1 MKLPAILATV
11 AIAAALDASAQQP
24 LEVRLW
30 DNASAPHSNGITRAE
45 ESDDSQRIGYTTETV
60 LYIYRPAEGT
70 ATGQAV
76 VVCPGGGYWI
86 AAMGHEGHDVGRWFA
101 QHGITAAI
109 LKYRMPNGHPEV
121 PMEDAL
127 EAVRYMRE
135 EYTHG
140 EEARQVG
147 IMGFSAGG
155 HLAASTGVGTLA
167 KYSGAEADPRPD
179 FMLLF
184 YPVITSGEASH
195 RGSFDN
201 LLGADRTDEE
211 SLQWS
216 AERLVD
222 TATPATLLILSDDD
236 SGVPPANS
244 TLMYDALKRAGRPA
258 SLYILPEGGHG
269 WGIKESFRY
278 RDLWQQLTL
287 DFLARL
293 APAK

>member
-1 MKLPAILATV
+1 
-11 AIAAALDASAQQP
+11 
-24 LEVRLW
+24 
-30 DNASAPHSNGITRAE
+30 
-45 ESDDSQRIGYTTETV
+45 
-60 LYIYRPAEGT
+60 
-70 ATGQAV
+70 
-76 VVCPGGGYWI
+76 
-86 AAMGHEGHDVGRWFA
+86 
-101 QHGITAAI
+101 
-109 LKYRMPNGHPEV
+109 
-121 PMEDAL
+121 
-127 EAVRYMRE
+127 
-135 EYTHG
+135 
-140 EEARQVG
+140 
-147 IMGFSAGG
+147 
-155 HLAASTGVGTLA
+155 
-167 KYSGAEADPRPD
+167 
-179 FMLLF
+179 MLLF

-211 SLQWS
+211 SLRWS
-216 AERLVD
+216 TERLVD

>member
-24 LEVRLW
+24 IEVRLW

-101 QHGITAAI
+101 RHGITAAI

-121 PMEDAL
+121 PIEDAL

-135 EYTHG
+135 EYAHG
-140 EEARQVG
+140 GRHGRWASWASRP
-147 IMGFSAGG
+147 GG
-155 HLAASTGVGTLA
+155 HLAASTGVGALPNTAARRLI
-167 KYSGAEADPRPD
+167 
-179 FMLLF
+179 
-184 YPVITSGEASH
+184 PVPTSCCS
-195 RGSFDN
+195 S
-201 LLGADRTDEE
+201 
-211 SLQWS
+211 
-216 AERLVD
+216 
-222 TATPATLLILSDDD
+222 TP
-236 SGVPPANS
+236 
-244 TLMYDALKRAGRPA
+244 
-258 SLYILPEGGHG
+258 
-269 WGIKESFRY
+269 
-278 RDLWQQLTL
+278 
-287 DFLARL
+287 
-293 APAK
+293 